1 MNRVLET
8 LGKIWP
14 YIRPYS
20 SKLLLAFFFGGIISL
35 CNAALPVLG
44 KLLFQ
49 NVFEERNSVITLG
62 SLQFSVWVLPLAFPV
77 LYLVWGLARYVHYR
91 TLIMINE
98 RVVGDIRRSCVEQ
111 ALRLNLSFHA
121 KFDSGS
127 GGLMSRILNDTQ
139 VLQTGL
145 NFFGDVLREP
155 LIALALL
162 GWMLWLDW
170 KLTLGLLAFLP
181 VFVLITKQVSRSLRK
196 YGHASRE
203 AMESVTA
210 DIKENLDGVRVIQ
223 SFGLEASMGARLKRS
238 MANYLAQRN
247 QIVAREEAV
256 SPINEFL
263 ASILVM
269 GLLIWV
275 IQQVFGGQ
283 SSGSDF
289 ISFLIAAGQIQNP
302 IKRLQESFV
311 RVQQTLVVSE
321 RIFGL
326 IESQDRVRQAST
338 PRAFPENW
346 QKISFD
352 RVSFSY
358 GNDPVLRSV
367 SLEVKRGEVI
377 ALVGSSGS
385 GKSTLVNLLERF
397 YDPTSGK
404 ISIDEIPLNEIRL
417 DELRSR
423 IALVTQD
430 VFLFRDSI
438 EANIRAG
445 KGNPDVGDQGAVL
458 RAAQHAHA
466 HDFISRIPQDYRAQV
481 GERGGLLSGGEKQR
495 ISIARA
501 FYKDAPILILDE
513 ATSALDSVSE
523 MEVQKGLNEL
533 MEGRTV
539 FVIAHRLS
547 TIRSADRIVVLKQ
560 GEIVEIGRHD
570 ELLAKQGE
578 YFRFHQIQASAE

>member
-1 MNRVLET
+1 
-8 LGKIWP
+8 
-14 YIRPYS
+14 
-20 SKLLLAFFFGGIISL
+20 
-35 CNAALPVLG
+35 
-44 KLLFQ
+44 
-49 NVFEERNSVITLG
+49 
-62 SLQFSVWVLPLAFPV
+62 
-77 LYLVWGLARYVHYR
+77 
-91 TLIMINE
+91 
-98 RVVGDIRRSCVEQ
+98 
-111 ALRLNLSFHA
+111 
-121 KFDSGS
+121 
-127 GGLMSRILNDTQ
+127 
-139 VLQTGL
+139 
-145 NFFGDVLREP
+145 
-155 LIALALL
+155 
-162 GWMLWLDW
+162 
-170 KLTLGLLAFLP
+170 
-181 VFVLITKQVSRSLRK
+181 
-196 YGHASRE
+196 
-203 AMESVTA
+203 
-210 DIKENLDGVRVIQ
+210 
-223 SFGLEASMGARLKRS
+223 
-238 MANYLAQRN
+238 
-247 QIVAREEAV
+247 
-256 SPINEFL
+256 
-263 ASILVM
+263 
-269 GLLIWV
+269 
-275 IQQVFGGQ
+275 
-283 SSGSDF
+283 
-289 ISFLIAAGQIQNP
+289 
-302 IKRLQESFV
+302 
-311 RVQQTLVVSE
+311 VSE

-338 PRAFPENW
+338 PRAFPESW

-352 RVSFSY
+352 QVSFSY
-358 GNDPVLRSV
+358 GNDPVLRGV

-404 ISIDEIPLNEIRL
+404 ILIDGIPLNEIRL

-445 KGNPDVGDQGAVL
+445 KGNPDAGDQAAVL

-466 HDFISRIPQDYRAQV
+466 HEFISRIPQDYRAQV

-570 ELLAKQGE
+570 ELLAKQAE